1 MNAFLSLLLRRA
13 AEPSTWAGVAA
24 VVGSVA
30 QAAATKSPEAIGA
43 AVAGVAAMVI
53 PEQRKRDA

>member
-1 MNAFLSLLLRRA
+1 MNSLFSLILRRA

-30 QAAATKSPEAIGA
+30 QAVATKSPEAVGA
-43 AVAGVAAMVI
+43 AVAGVVAMVM
-53 PEQRKRDA
+53 PERKRDA